1 MKSLGQDS
9 SEKVQLQTEDEAPR
23 TSATSDRKPHDL
35 ASDRVMQHS
44 DNDSDDFADKVQ
56 YPSMWKAMLIVS
68 GLFMGVFLVA
78 LDQTIIGT
86 AIPKITDEFKTI
98 QDVGWYGSA
107 YFLTSTGNVS
117 SPTPTC
123 MDRLMLT
130 LRLNKTALQPSYG
143 RIYVSFDSKWA
154 FLLAI
159 FLFEVGSLICAVA
172 PTSPVLIVGRAIAG
186 LGVAGIFSGCTVITS
201 FVVPLEKRPLAFSL
215 FGAVWG
221 AAFVAGPL
229 LGGAF
234 TDHVTWRWCFYINL
248 PIGAV
253 SAAVVL
259 LVLNPPPR
267 PRSEMN
273 KSILMRVREF
283 DLLGAVLMIAAMT
296 CLLLALQWGGKQY
309 TWSDGRIIGL
319 LVGCGLLLVVFVA
332 WQFRLGE
339 KATLPPRIM
348 RQRTVAAASVF
359 VVMFGGSAVLFMFYL
374 PIFFQSIRGSSAIMS
389 GIQMLPMLLGLVVA
403 SGIVGALVS
412 YFGFYTPFLIG
423 STAIFAVGAGLI
435 TTYNAEMAD
444 ATWIGFQILAGAGLG
459 AGFQIPQAAVQT
471 VLDQKDIPVGS
482 SALIFFQNLGAP
494 SSSRSASLFSRT
506 ELAPSVDPALIFS
519 TGATGLKQ
527 ALEKVG
533 QSSAWPSVLLAYT
546 RGLQDAFKVG
556 MGLGLGGLLATLF
569 FEWRSV
575 KDKKNNA
582 EPAIMG

>member
-9 SEKVQLQTEDEAPR
+9 REKVQLQTEDEAPR

-44 DNDSDDFADKVQ
+44 DNDSDDFTDKVQ

-435 TTYNAEMAD
+435 TTS
-444 ATWIGFQILAGAGLG
+444 WQGAGLG

-482 SALIFFQNLGAP
+482 SALIFFQNLGGSIFVSVGQSVFQNGLSQA
-494 SSSRSASLFSRT
+494 LK

>member
-1 MKSLGQDS
+1 MQDTHVEETREKATVVAELPGTDTTPAFDSKPHELS
-9 SEKVQLQTEDEAPR
+9 SEHAVQEQDGNDPFT
-23 TSATSDRKPHDL
+23 L
-35 ASDRVMQHS
+35 A
-44 DNDSDDFADKVQ
+44 DSIE

-107 YFLTSTGNVS
+107 YFLTST
-117 SPTPTC
+117 
-123 MDRLMLT
+123 
-130 LRLNKTALQPSYG
+130 ALQPSYG

-159 FLFEVGSLICAVA
+159 FLFEVGSLVCAVA
-172 PTSPVLIVGRAIAG
+172 PTSPVLIAGRAIAG

-253 SAAVVL
+253 SAAVVM

-267 PRSEMN
+267 PKEQQG
-273 KSILMRVREF
+273 KTILVRLREL
-283 DLLGAVLMIAAMT
+283 DLIGAVLLVAAIT
-296 CLLLALQWGGKQY
+296 CLLLVLQWGGKQY
-309 TWSDGRIIGL
+309 TWNDGRIIGL
-319 LVGCGLLLVVFVA
+319 LVGFALLLVIFIG
-332 WQFRLGE
+332 WQVWLGE

-423 STAIFAVGAGLI
+423 STALFAVGAGLI
-435 TTYNAEMAD
+435 TTYNAEMPD
-444 ATWIGFQILAGAGLG
+444 ATWIGFQILAGMGLG

-471 VLDQKDIPVGS
+471 VLAQGDIPVGS
-482 SALIFFQNLGAP
+482 SALIFFQNLGGSIFVSVGQAVFQNGL
-494 SSSRSASLFSRT
+494 SSGLR
-506 ELAPSVDPALIFS
+506 ELAPSVDPALVFA

-533 QSSAWPSVLLAYT
+533 QAGEWPAVLLAYT
-546 RGLQDAFKVG
+546 QGLQAAFKVG
-556 MGLGLGGLLATLF
+556 MGLGVGGVLASLF

-575 KDKKNNA
+575 KEKKGGEKQTMA
-582 EPAIMG
+582 HVA

>member
-1 MKSLGQDS
+1 MKEASVEESQEKGQFQPAALDPS
-9 SEKVQLQTEDEAPR
+9 RPSVASDGKPHGV
-23 TSATSDRKPHDL
+23 SSDRAVQHD
-35 ASDRVMQHS
+35 
-44 DNDSDDFADKVQ
+44 DNESEDFADKVE

-107 YFLTSTGNVS
+107 YFLTST
-117 SPTPTC
+117 
-123 MDRLMLT
+123 
-130 LRLNKTALQPSYG
+130 ALQPSYG

-172 PTSPVLIVGRAIAG
+172 PTSPVLIAGRAIAG

-267 PRSEMN
+267 PRSEMD
-273 KSILMRVREF
+273 KSILVRVREF
-283 DLLGAVLMIAAMT
+283 DILGAVLMIAAMT

-309 TWSDGRIIGL
+309 TWSAGPIIGL
-319 LVGCGLLLVVFVA
+319 LVGCALLLCVFVA

-359 VVMFGGSAVLFMFYL
+359 VIMFGGSAVLFMFYL

-403 SGIVGALVS
+403 SGIVGGLVS

-423 STAIFAVGAGLI
+423 STAMFAVGAGLI
-435 TTYNAEMAD
+435 TTYNAEMPD

-482 SALIFFQNLGAP
+482 SALIFFQNLGGSIFVSVGQSVFQNGLSKAL
-494 SSSRSASLFSRT
+494 A
-506 ELAPSVDPALIFS
+506 ELAPTVDPALIFS

-533 QSSAWPSVLLAYT
+533 QSGAWPSVLLAYT

-556 MGLGLGGLLATLF
+556 MGLGLGGLLATFF

>member
-1 MKSLGQDS
+1 MNETLGEES
-9 SEKVQLQTEDEAPR
+9 GEKTNPQLVQEAPM
-23 TSATSDRKPHDL
+23 TDTAPESKPHDL
-35 ASDRVMQHS
+35 PSEHVSPPGDI
-44 DNDSDDFADKVQ
+44 DSDTLADSIV

-98 QDVGWYGSA
+98 QVTAG
-107 YFLTSTGNVS
+107 LTFSILTCHSPGGFFFDSHS
-117 SPTPTC
+117 SVADQSYRTWA
-123 MDRLMLT
+123 
-130 LRLNKTALQPSYG
+130 ALQPSYG

-172 PTSPVLIVGRAIAG
+172 PTSAVLIAGRAIAG

-221 AAFVAGPL
+221 AAFVADPL

-253 SAAVVL
+253 SAAVVM

-267 PRSEMN
+267 PQKEQD
-273 KSILMRVREF
+273 KTILVRLREL
-283 DLLGAVLMIAAMT
+283 DLVGAVLLVAVIT
-296 CLLLALQWGGKQY
+296 CLLLVLQWGGKQHA
-309 TWSDGRIIGL
+309 WSDGRIVGL
-319 LVGCGLLLVVFVA
+319 LVGFGLLLVVFVG
-332 WQFRLGE
+332 WQVRLGE
-339 KATLPPRIM
+339 RATLPPRIV

-359 VVMFGGSAVLFMFYL
+359 VVMFGGAAVLFMFYL

-403 SGIVGALVS
+403 SG
-412 YFGFYTPFLIG
+412 
-423 STAIFAVGAGLI
+423 TAIFAVGAGLI
-435 TTYNAEMAD
+435 TTYNAEMKD

-471 VLDQKDIPVGS
+471 VLAQEDIPVGS
-482 SALIFFQNLGAP
+482 SALIFFQNLGGSVFVSVGQAVFQNGL
-494 SSSRSASLFSRT
+494 SRGLQ
-506 ELAPSVDPALIFS
+506 ELAPTVDPALVFS

-527 ALEKVG
+527 ALEQAG
-533 QSSAWPSVLLAYT
+533 WAAAWPSVLVAYT

-556 MGLGLGGLLATLF
+556 MGLGVGGVLASLF

-575 KDKKNNA
+575 KEKKNGDK
-582 EPAIMG
+582 PAMAHVA

>member
-1 MKSLGQDS
+1 MQNSTPVEETR
-9 SEKVQLQTEDEAPR
+9 EKVIPELSGTDVA
-23 TSATSDRKPHDL
+23 SDSKPHAL
-35 ASDRVMQHS
+35 PSEHTVHQSD
-44 DNDSDDFADKVQ
+44 DNDSETLADSIE

-107 YFLTSTGNVS
+107 YFLTST
-117 SPTPTC
+117 
-123 MDRLMLT
+123 
-130 LRLNKTALQPSYG
+130 ALQPSYG

-172 PTSPVLIVGRAIAG
+172 PSSPVLIVGRAIAG
-186 LGVAGIFSGCTVITS
+186 LGVAGIFSGCIVITS
-201 FVVPLEKRPLAFSL
+201 FVVPLEKRPIAFSL

-253 SAAVVL
+253 SAANVM
-259 LVLNPPPR
+259 LVLDPPPR
-267 PRSEMN
+267 PKDERA
-273 KSILMRVREF
+273 KSILVRLREL
-283 DLLGAVLMIAAMT
+283 DLAGAALLVAAVT
-296 CLLLALQWGGKQY
+296 CLLLSLQWGGKQY
-309 TWSDGRIIGL
+309 AWSDGRIVGL
-319 LVGCGLLLVVFVA
+319 LVGFALLLVVFVG
-332 WQFRLGE
+332 WQVRLGDR
-339 KATLPPRIM
+339 ATLPPRIM

-359 VVMFGGSAVLFMFYL
+359 VIMFSGSAVVFMFYL
-374 PIFFQSIRGSSAIMS
+374 PIFFQSIRGSSAILS

-403 SGIVGALVS
+403 SGIVGALIS
-412 YFGFYTPFLIG
+412 CFGFYTPFLIG
-423 STAIFAVGAGLI
+423 STALFAVGAGLI
-435 TTYNAEMAD
+435 TTYHADMPD
-444 ATWIGFQILAGAGLG
+444 ATWIGFQILAGAGMG

-471 VLDQKDIPVGS
+471 VLAQADIPVGS
-482 SALIFFQNLGAP
+482 SALIFFQNLGG
-494 SSSRSASLFSRT
+494 SLFVSVGQAVFQNGLAAGLR
-506 ELAPSVDPALIFS
+506 ELAPAVDAGLVFA

-527 ALEKVG
+527 ALENAG
-533 QSSAWPSVLLAYT
+533 QAGQWPAVLLAYT
-546 RGLQDAFKVG
+546 RGLQDAFKVA
-556 MGLGLGGLLATLF
+556 MGLGIGGFLASLF

-575 KDKKNNA
+575 KEKKGGGEGTMA
-582 EPAIMG
+582 HVG